1 MISRLSTFFS
11 ILLLAV
17 GFFHQTSG
25 FQQSTSIFVR
35 SPPPQNP
42 YYYFLTKKKPTFIIL
57 RNENNIDDSSTNN
70 DGSSFS
76 SKRNLIKSKVV
87 ELQSKLQAAG
97 RAGLLAY
104 GFMNLAFYAFSTC
117 WCWSSLSPG
126 GTTLSSQI
134 RKLGKVLGIVYAGSQ
149 LTKIFRIS
157 LAVVCAPIADR
168 LLGSV
173 KVKMDISEGK
183 AMGILTVGM
192 ILSFLG
198 ILASL
203 TIGSTLIA

>member
-11 ILLLAV
+11 ILLLVV

-25 FQQSTSIFVR
+25 FQQSTPIFIR
-35 SPPPQNP
+35 SPSQNP
-42 YYYFLTKKKPTFIIL
+42 YYVLTKKKPTFIL
-57 RNENNIDDSSTNN
+57 RNENIDDSSTNN
-70 DGSSFS
+70 NDGSFF
-76 SKRNLIKSKVV
+76 SKRKLIKRKVV

-104 GFMNLAFYAFSTC
+104 GFMNLAFYAGATC

-126 GTTLSSQI
+126 GTTDLSSQI

>member
-11 ILLLAV
+11 ILLLLVV

-25 FQQSTSIFVR
+25 FQQSTPIFIR
-35 SPPPQNP
+35 SPSQNP
-42 YYYFLTKKKPTFIIL
+42 YYFLTKKKPTFIL
-57 RNENNIDDSSTNN
+57 RNENIDDSSTNN
-70 DGSSFS
+70 DGSFS
-76 SKRNLIKSKVV
+76 SKRKLIKRKVV

-104 GFMNLAFYAFSTC
+104 GFMNLAFYAGATC

-149 LTKIFRIS
+149 LTKIFRIG